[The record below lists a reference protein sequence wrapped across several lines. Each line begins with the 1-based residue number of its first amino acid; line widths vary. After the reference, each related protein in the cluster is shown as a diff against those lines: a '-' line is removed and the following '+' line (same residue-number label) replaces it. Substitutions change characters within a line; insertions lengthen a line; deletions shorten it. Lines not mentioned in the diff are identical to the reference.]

1 MYASQTLTPVQ
12 PGKESDSLVG
22 ELWEKM
28 EDEIVKLKEKPIK
41 TTILGKDPKN
51 KGHPTESFFVDIPL
65 LSKAPGGES
74 LVLLTSQHDI

>member
-51 KGHPTESFFVDIPL
+51 KGQPY
-65 LSKAPGGES
+65 
-74 LVLLTSQHDI
+74 